1 MYSVINVTI
10 HMQQLAEI
18 MRSLYEVWNF
28 ISGTREKNGFDS
40 VIFLIAWPGC
50 NLQAWNILV
59 TFILPGLWQH
69 PSA

>member
-40 VIFLIAWPGC
+40 VIFLIA
-50 NLQAWNILV
+50 
-59 TFILPGLWQH
+59 
-69 PSA
+69 